1 VTRFYGKELAMA
13 NGQRIWPGEA
23 FPLGATT
30 GAGGTNFAVFS
41 AVATQVTLCLFDDQ
55 QSETRIPLSEVDSF
69 VWHGFVPGV
78 GHGQRYGY
86 RVDGPWDLS
95 APARC
100 DPAKLLLDPYGLAV
114 EGSVDWGRGPAHD
127 EPLYDRRFAD
137 NSRSDLDSS
146 PLMPRSIVV
155 GRQFDWQDGGFSPR
169 PLAATVIYECHVRG
183 ATMLHPDVPAS
194 LRGTYAGLAHPRFV
208 QHLRSLGVTAVEL
221 MPVHQYVSEDF
232 LVAAGRSNYWG
243 YNSIGFF
250 APHNAYSSAGQR
262 GEQVAE
268 FKGMVQAFHQAGL
281 EVILD
286 VVFNHTA
293 EGGQDGPSFCFR
305 GLDNGSYYMIEAG
318 GAVLDAAGV
327 GNSMNIWDPAMLR
340 LILDSLRYWVTD
352 MHIDGFRFDLA
363 TVLSATDSG
372 HSVSVF
378 LDLVAQDPVLATV
391 KLIAE
396 PWNPGPED
404 PQYGLGR
411 FPPAWSQW
419 NDQFRNNVR
428 TAWKSDTGLIPAFRD
443 LFEGSPS
450 IFQPADGTKPTGS
463 VNYVS
468 SHDGFTIRDLVC
480 YTDDG
485 QKAWDSGGPA
495 NSTDAGVSQIR
506 ASRQRAMIAT
516 LALAQGLP
524 MLGHGDELGR
534 TQAGNANAYDQDSPT
549 SWIDWSTADSGLIE
563 FTSHAFALR
572 AAHPVFRQRRWTSGG
587 TPGAAHQPLA
597 WYGPNGQPAPA
608 DAATAGETVTVSV
621 YLDGHAIPYPDAT
634 GKPVTDDDFLVLF
647 NAWWQ
652 PLAMTVPPA
661 LGGAWSAE
669 LDSSQVTGLPA
680 TATEVAA
687 GTAVMVSPRSM
698 LVLRRTA
705 P

>member
-1 VTRFYGKELAMA
+1 VA
-13 NGQRIWPGEA
+13 NGQPMWPGQP

-30 GAGGTNFAVFS
+30 SVGGTNFAIFS
-41 AVATQVTLCLFDDQ
+41 AAANQVTLCLFDDAQ
-55 QSETRIPLSEVDSF
+55 TETRLPLTEVDSF

-78 GHGQRYGY
+78 VHGQRYGY
-86 RVDGPWDLS
+86 RVDGPWDLNS
-95 APARC
+95 STRC

-114 EGSVDWGRGPAHD
+114 EGEVEWGQGPDHD

-146 PLMPRSIVV
+146 SLMPRSIVV
-155 GRQFDWQDGGFSPR
+155 DRQFDWHDQGFSPQ
-169 PLAATVIYECHVRG
+169 PLADTVIYECHVKG
-183 ATMLHPDVPAS
+183 ATKLHPDVPAG
-194 LRGTYAGLAHPRFV
+194 LQGTYAGLAHPAFV
-208 QHLRSLGVTAVEL
+208 QHLRAVGSTAVEL

-268 FKGMVQAFHQAGL
+268 FKGMVQGLHEAGL

-293 EGGQDGPSFCFR
+293 EGGQGGPSFCFR
-305 GLDNGSYYMIEAG
+305 GIDNGSYYLLEAG
-318 GAVLDAAGV
+318 GVDANPAGV
-327 GNSMNIWDPAMLR
+327 GNTVNIWDSAMLQ

-352 MHIDGFRFDLA
+352 MHVDGFRFDLA

-372 HSVSVF
+372 HGVSVF

-396 PWNPGPED
+396 PWNPGPDD
-404 PQYGLGR
+404 PRYGLGR

-428 TAWKSDTGLIPAFRD
+428 ATWKSDTGLIPAFRD
-443 LFEGSPS
+443 LFEGSPGV
-450 IFQPADGTKPTGS
+450 FQPADGTKPTAS

-468 SHDGFTIRDLVC
+468 SHDGLTIRDLVC

-485 QKAWDSGGPA
+485 QRAWDSGAPA
-495 NSTDAGVSQIR
+495 VSADPGVNQIR
-506 ASRQRAMIAT
+506 ASRQRSMIAT
-516 LALAQGLP
+516 VALAQGLP

-534 TQAGNANAYDQDSPT
+534 TQQGNGNAYDQDNPT
-549 SWIDWSTADSGLIE
+549 SWINWPAVDSGLVE
-563 FTSHAFALR
+563 FTSRAFALR
-572 AAHPVFRQRRWTSGG
+572 AAHPVFRQRRWTTGAMPG
-587 TPGAAHQPLA
+587 TPGQPLA
-597 WYGPNGQPAPA
+597 WYDPNGQPMAGDA
-608 DAATAGETVTVSV
+608 DTAGQTVTVAA
-621 YLDGHAIPYPDAT
+621 YLDGHGIPYPDAT
-634 GKPVTDDDFLVLF
+634 GMPVADDDFLVLF
-647 NAWWQ
+647 NAWWE

-661 LGGAWSAE
+661 LGGTWTVE
-669 LDSSQVTGLPA
+669 LDSSRATGVSGTT
-680 TATEVAA
+680 TAVAA
-687 GTAVMVSPRSM
+687 GALVTVEPRS
-698 LVLRRTA
+698 LIVLRKLDGVA
-705 P
+705 GA